1 MTILAAGVSHRT
13 APVEARERLALSG
26 EELHAALQ
34 HFRRAFGNGVI
45 LSTCNRTEVY
55 VHSSDGQEWPPFELL
70 QSLATHLG
78 LNPQSDLPR
87 FYELV
92 DRSAAE
98 HLFRV
103 AAGVDSM
110 ILGEAE
116 ILGQVRHAMSTAD
129 EAGTLDAA
137 LTHLF
142 HEALRTGKQ
151 ARHETNI
158 GRFAVS
164 VSSAAVSL
172 ARDHLADFA
181 SSRALVVGAGK
192 AGKLAARAL
201 RDQGIGQIMVT
212 SRTAQRAENLAEYL
226 HADLTPFADL
236 AGALV
241 HTDLVITCSSAE
253 GFIIPAPLVA
263 QALQRRET
271 PLTILDLAVPR
282 DVEPAARDLPGVHL
296 YDIDDLQAVSDQ
308 NLRRREAAARDVE
321 TIVRDSA
328 AQFSHWLESR
338 QITPTI
344 SAIVARA
351 DRVRRAEVERTA
363 RDLALDDAAQEKLD
377 RMAAAI
383 TKKILHEPITFLRR
397 AEDTDDTAELVRR
410 IFGIEDI

>member
-26 EELHAALQ
+26 DDLRAALQ
-34 HFRRAFGNGVI
+34 HFHRAFGNGVI

-55 VHSSDGQEWPPFELL
+55 VHSSDGQAWVPSELL
-70 QSLATHLG
+70 LSLATHLG

-87 FYELV
+87 FYELE
-92 DRSAAE
+92 DRAAAQ

-103 AAGVDSM
+103 ASGVDSM

-116 ILGQVRHAMSTAD
+116 ILGQVRHAMSVAD

-181 SSRALVVGAGK
+181 SSRALVVGAGE

-201 RDQGIGQIMVT
+201 RDQGIGQITVT
-212 SRTAQRAENLAEYL
+212 SRTVQRAENLAEYL
-226 HADLTPFADL
+226 HAGLAPFTDL

-241 HTDLVITCSSAE
+241 HADLVITCSSAE
-253 GFIIPAPLVA
+253 SFIIPTLLVA
-263 QALQRRET
+263 QTLQCRET
-271 PLTILDLAVPR
+271 PITFLDLAVPR
-282 DVEPAARDLPGVHL
+282 DVEPAARGLPGVYL
-296 YDIDDLQAVSDQ
+296 YDIDDLQAVSDK
-308 NLRRREAAARDVE
+308 NLQRRESAARDVE
-321 TIVRDSA
+321 IIVSSSA
-328 AQFSHWLESR
+328 TQFTDWLESR

-344 SAIVARA
+344 RAIVARA

-363 RDLALDDAAQEKLD
+363 RDLALDEAAQEKLD

-383 TKKILHEPITFLRR
+383 TKKILHAPITYLRQ
-397 AEDTDDTAELVRR
+397 AEDADDTAELVRR
-410 IFGIEDI
+410 IFGVEDA